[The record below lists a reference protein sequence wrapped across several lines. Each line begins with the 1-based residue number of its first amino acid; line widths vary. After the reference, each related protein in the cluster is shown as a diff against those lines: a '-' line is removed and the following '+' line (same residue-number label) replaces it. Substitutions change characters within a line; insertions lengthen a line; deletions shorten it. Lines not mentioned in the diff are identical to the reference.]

1 MESIRQPHSV
11 INSYSISL
19 SSSSYINLTD
29 TRYRLKR
36 IFSTVFLAGL
46 IGIIS
51 LTSATSEA
59 APPTHANNNRAK
71 NNPSANVFS
80 EKEQPRGHQAE
91 KWAKGRI
98 LVMPRAGLPA
108 KAFNKFLK
116 EHDGNARKIGQ
127 SDLYIVDLPEYTEE
141 RVIARLLQHPHL
153 KFAELDYEVSS
164 TSLMPND
171 PYFKNA
177 WHLSK
182 IGAPT
187 AWSSSLGENVTIA
200 ILDTGVDGSHP
211 DLAAKMVPGW
221 NFYNNNSDTSDV
233 HGHGTAVAGAA
244 AASINNSIGVA
255 AVAGKSMIMPIRIA
269 SPDATA
275 YGSTIAQG
283 LTWAADKGARVA
295 NVSYSGVPG
304 SSVVRTAS
312 QYMKDK
318 GGLVVVAAGNA
329 GKDEGYIPTT
339 TMIPVSATDSND
351 AKTSWSSYGDYV
363 AISAPGTGIWT
374 TFTNAT
380 YGTAWGTSLA
390 SPITAG
396 TIALMMAVNP
406 KMKNTDIENILFS
419 TAKDLGTSGHDAYYG
434 HGRVDAAAAVQAVIS
449 STVSVDSEAPTVS
462 IISPTNETSTSGLVP
477 VDIEATDNVG
487 VVRAELWVNNT
498 SIAVDTSSP
507 FAFTWDSQGV
517 ANGPAHLIVYA
528 FDEAGNSAA
537 SNIVEV
543 NVNNQVVE
551 TTNDTV
557 PPTVEIVNPVA
568 GNVSGNVTIT
578 ANASDNASAAE
589 ITQSIY
595 LNGKLLASGSGS
607 TLSTNWNTRPRS
619 VSRGTHTIQVVAKD
633 KAGNTTT
640 SSVDVNVVK

>member
-233 HGHGTAVAGAA
+233 
-244 AASINNSIGVA
+244 
-255 AVAGKSMIMPIRIA
+255 
-269 SPDATA
+269 
-275 YGSTIAQG
+275 
-283 LTWAADKGARVA
+283 
-295 NVSYSGVPG
+295 
-304 SSVVRTAS
+304 
-312 QYMKDK
+312 
-318 GGLVVVAAGNA
+318 
-329 GKDEGYIPTT
+329 
-339 TMIPVSATDSND
+339 
-351 AKTSWSSYGDYV
+351 
-363 AISAPGTGIWT
+363 
-374 TFTNAT
+374 
-380 YGTAWGTSLA
+380 
-390 SPITAG
+390 
-396 TIALMMAVNP
+396 
-406 KMKNTDIENILFS
+406 
-419 TAKDLGTSGHDAYYG
+419 
-434 HGRVDAAAAVQAVIS
+434 
-449 STVSVDSEAPTVS
+449 
-462 IISPTNETSTSGLVP
+462 
-477 VDIEATDNVG
+477 
-487 VVRAELWVNNT
+487 
-498 SIAVDTSSP
+498 
-507 FAFTWDSQGV
+507 
-517 ANGPAHLIVYA
+517 
-528 FDEAGNSAA
+528 
-537 SNIVEV
+537 
-543 NVNNQVVE
+543 
-551 TTNDTV
+551 
-557 PPTVEIVNPVA
+557 
-568 GNVSGNVTIT
+568 
-578 ANASDNASAAE
+578 
-589 ITQSIY
+589 
-595 LNGKLLASGSGS
+595 
-607 TLSTNWNTRPRS
+607 
-619 VSRGTHTIQVVAKD
+619 
-633 KAGNTTT
+633 
-640 SSVDVNVVK
+640 